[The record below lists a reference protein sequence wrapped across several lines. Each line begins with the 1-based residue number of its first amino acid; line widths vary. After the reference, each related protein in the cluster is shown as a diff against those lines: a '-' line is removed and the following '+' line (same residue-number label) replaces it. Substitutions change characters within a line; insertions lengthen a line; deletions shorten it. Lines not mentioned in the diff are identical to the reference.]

1 MATKREL
8 ASVLPMLSVMTWKRV
23 AILAVVAFAGCG
35 VGIEEAQA
43 QTPGAVGTQAD
54 AISKPADPP
63 PEFRPRTVGD
73 PTTALPQDPV
83 PDYEGKRGPR
93 KLTLAPAEV
102 VR

>member
-8 ASVLPMLSVMTWKRV
+8 ASVLRMLPSMTWKRV

-43 QTPGAVGTQAD
+43 QTPGTVGTQAD

-63 PEFRPRTVGD
+63 PEFRPRTAGD
-73 PTTALPQDPV
+73 PSTALPQDPV
-83 PDYEGKRGPR
+83 PDFEEKKGPR
-93 KLTLAPAEV
+93 KLHLVPSEV